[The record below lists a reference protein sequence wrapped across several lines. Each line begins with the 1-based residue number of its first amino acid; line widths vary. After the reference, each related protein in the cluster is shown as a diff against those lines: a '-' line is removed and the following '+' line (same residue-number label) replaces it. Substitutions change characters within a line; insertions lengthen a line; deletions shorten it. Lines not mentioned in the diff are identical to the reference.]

1 VCQVMRHKLLH
12 PCKYSWLSRP
22 LIKCRPWMIDALV
35 NEEDDNIYDDT
46 NDRYHTLLEQSQE
59 TLDVISDLYKTISQ
73 LEIYID
79 AFFLGSPGEDQV
91 SS

>member
-1 VCQVMRHKLLH
+1 
-12 PCKYSWLSRP
+12 
-22 LIKCRPWMIDALV
+22 MIDALV
-35 NEEDDNIYDDT
+35 NEKDDNIYDDT